1 MNKLLTKI
9 AKVVLGLSL
18 AAGVGVAIGA
28 KKADAVFADDPT
40 VTFTMKGFGGQS
52 ANSYQNSAVSGT
64 GTKSVGGTLAA
75 SSYAYN
81 ASTGQVRGNKTSI
94 AAASPSSDNSK
105 NWHLFNTAAMPGAI
119 KSIVVKTSSP
129 TSSNY
134 FKGTLYVALGTSSM
148 GATTSVSGASSAT
161 PTASGSYADTF
172 TFSNLNSTND
182 YTYFKVMSNVAFTA
196 GSVTNVSVV
205 VTYDG
210 GSSNTLNA
218 PVPVFDRANNTIT
231 WTNVT
236 NATSYQLKLD
246 NGSYATAT
254 SGYSVASVSLN
265 DVHTVSVK
273 ALADGYTTSDAGS
286 VTFHRYAT
294 KGTSTDPYTV
304 ADAIRAIDN
313 NDGIENV
320 YAQGVVS
327 AIPTAYNS
335 QYSNITF
342 NIVDTYGD
350 TDFVQAYRCT
360 GTDAADVAVGD
371 TALVS
376 GTLKKF
382 NSTYEFDSGCVL
394 QQLTHPVVST
404 TWTITFDSDGGTDPD
419 DIEVGDGLTF
429 NFPSPGTKANYV
441 FTGWSNDS
449 GATFHQEGET
459 SGLVDDDDMY
469 VAFWQTKG
477 TQNNPYTIAEAR
489 TAITNN
495 AGVKGVYAEGI
506 VSAIPTAYSSQYSN
520 ITFNLVDSSNDTDF
534 LQAYRCTGTDAA
546 DVAVGDT
553 ALVSGNLILH
563 SGTYEFASG
572 CVLVT
577 LTAPTVSSL
586 EITGSLTNT
595 SYYTDGAWD
604 PTGLTVTATYS
615 NSSTADV
622 TSNVSWSYSPA
633 TPAAMGVGANQDLTI
648 TAEFGGESDDIV
660 KQVSVSSAPTFTL
673 VTDPST
679 LTSGT
684 TFIFVAQS
692 TSLKAMK
699 QGRTTSNSA
708 SQVADV
714 TLSNSFNS
722 GSVATSAEATVF
734 TLGGSTGAWTIKNG
748 DNQLGFSGTSN
759 NNMKF
764 NENMTDTF
772 KINIQ
777 SGYLLSV
784 ESNTYSGRKLQYNHN
799 NGDPRFSNYNGGQT
813 YVYMFAMIAEV
824 SFGDTDHISIAS
836 LPETEFA
843 VGDTFNSTGLSILAW
858 DGNNEATANSKTV
871 DVTSVSLSGT
881 TFTDSDI
888 GSNSVTVTYT
898 ESGNNFTTSYNI
910 YVYASATYELVTEEP
925 EGGWSGSYLITYTV
939 SSATTAI
946 PETGTYAMRASLTNF
961 DVVGNFVKVTPV
973 TAGGKTTI
981 TAGQH
986 LQFSIASYSTGYSIA
1001 GHSGKFVGWG
1011 SASNNGL
1018 TTSDSALLN
1027 SISYDT
1033 AEDATSILCSAG
1045 TKGLTLNTSS
1055 GQFRYYSNAFVQ
1067 LYKLVESSEA
1077 NAYAAEFL
1085 ELMSTGA
1092 NPACVA
1098 DGSSD
1103 IEDLKVAWAI
1113 LFADFNDLSNADKQ
1127 LFTQGSADE
1136 SGDDIAKT
1144 LALYDYVCGKYG
1156 TNLESQDCNNYNF
1169 MSRSVTPIGGQN
1181 LLLNTVIGNNANT
1194 ITVIVIISLV
1204 SVTAIGGY
1212 FFIKRR
1218 QEN

>member
-9 AKVVLGLSL
+9 ARVVLGLSL
-18 AAGVGVAIGA
+18 AAGVGVAIGSNA
-28 KKADAVFADDPT
+28 AERADASTSSSSAPTNATYSHVFTASSQLSVAATDSKTLSNITWNTTCANTSAYLGYDST
-40 VTFTMKGFGGQS
+40 KGVQLGSGTSGKTIQS
-52 ANSYQNSAVSGT
+52 GYTLSTAVSSFGSNKKV
-64 GTKSVGGTLAA
+64 TKVAIGMSNA
-75 SSYAYN
+75 SSGGYSGTFPN
-81 ASTGQVRGNKTSI
+81 
-94 AAASPSSDNSK
+94 SDTWSG
-105 NWHLFNTAAMPGAI
+105 TA
-119 KSIVVKTSSP
+119 
-129 TSSNY
+129 
-134 FKGTLYVALGTSSM
+134 
-148 GATTSVSGASSAT
+148 TSVTYYTSTTMNVTSGNI
-161 PTASGSYADTF
+161 
-172 TFSNLNSTND
+172 TFSFQSTKQKAVYVKAIYVWYEN
-182 YTYFKVMSNVAFTA
+182 A
-196 GSVTNVSVV
+196 GSGNVL
-205 VTYDG
+205 DAP
-210 GSSNTLNA
+210 A
-218 PVPVFDRANNTIT
+218 PVFNRADNTIT
-231 WTNVT
+231 WSSVT
-236 NATSYQLKLD
+236 NATSYQVKVD
-246 NGSYATAT
+246 SGSYANAT
-254 SGYSVASVSLN
+254 SGYSVASVSVN
-265 DVHTVSVK
+265 DAHTVYVK
-273 ALADGYTTSDAGS
+273 ALADGYTAAEGS

-304 ADAIRAIDN
+304 ADARRAIDN
-313 NDGIENV
+313 NDGIDNV
-320 YAQGVVS
+320 YAQGIVS

-350 TDFVQAYRCT
+350 TDFIQAYRCT
-360 GTDAADVAVGD
+360 GTDAADVAIND

-382 NSTYEFDSGCVL
+382 NSTYEFDTGCVL

-469 VAFWQTKG
+469 VAYWQTKG

-489 TAITNN
+489 TAIANN

-520 ITFNLVDSSNDTDF
+520 ITFNLVDSSNDSDF

-546 DVAVGDT
+546 NVAVGDT
-553 ALVSGNLILH
+553 ALVSGDLMLH

-577 LTAPTVSSL
+577 LSAPTVSSL
-586 EITGSLTNT
+586 EISGTLTNS
-595 SYYTDGAWD
+595 SYYTNGAWD

-622 TSNVSWSYSPA
+622 TSSVTWTYNPA
-633 TPAAMGVGANQDLTI
+633 TPAAMGTGANQNLTI
-648 TAEFGGESDDIV
+648 TAEFSGESDDIIQ
-660 KQVSVSSAPTFTL
+660 QVSVSSAPTFTL

-692 TSLKAMK
+692 TVTKAMK
-699 QGRTTSNSA
+699 QSKTTANAA
-708 SQVADV
+708 SEVADV
-714 TLSNSFNS
+714 TLSDSFNN
-722 GSVATSAEATVF
+722 GSVATSTEATVF
-734 TLGGSTGAWTIKNG
+734 TLGGSTGSWTIKNG
-748 DNQLGFSGTSN
+748 DNQLGFTGTSN

-764 NENMTDTF
+764 NETMTDTF
-772 KINIQ
+772 SITTQ

-784 ESNTYSGRKLQYNHN
+784 ESNSYSGRKLQFNYN
-799 NGDPRFSNYNGGQT
+799 NGSPRFSNYNGGQT

-824 SFGDTDHISIAS
+824 SFGETDHISIATM
-836 LPETEFA
+836 PESEFA

-898 ESGNNFTTSYNI
+898 ESGNNFTTSYSI

-1001 GHSGKFVGWG
+1001 GHSGKFIGWG
-1011 SASNNGL
+1011 SASSNGL

-1033 AEDATSILCSAG
+1033 TEDATSILCSAG